1 MPGQAATVSR
11 KMARLM
17 TLSLLILPKRYPEN
31 VSKDHLQAWTAAS
44 ARRSLALAVSTCSYQ
59 MVSCQSPHNNLFT
72 SICPRKQCIT
82 QGPATKPNTV
92 HAILTIGVNTHFLYG
107 DNFFCTP
114 DGMHYTAIG
123 ELALRFDLGDAER
136 MRIG

>member
-1 MPGQAATVSR
+1 MESCVNLDITTFHQY
-11 KMARLM
+11 
-17 TLSLLILPKRYPEN
+17 LSQKAVHNTRTRDQTRY
-31 VSKDHLQAWTAAS
+31 SAW
-44 ARRSLALAVSTCSYQ
+44 
-59 MVSCQSPHNNLFT
+59 
-72 SICPRKQCIT
+72 
-82 QGPATKPNTV
+82 
-92 HAILTIGVNTHFLYG
+92 HAILTIGVNTHFLHG